1 MLKFEHKLQIMV
13 KLGDYNILRVV
24 KRVDFGIY
32 LDGGDDGEILMPTRY
47 VPQDVEV
54 DDDLNVFIY
63 LDSEDRL
70 IATTE
75 QPKAKVGDFALLEV
89 TAVNQVGAFLDWGL
103 AKDLMVPFREQK
115 VKMEPGQKHVVYIY
129 VDEDTDRI
137 VASAK
142 LDQFLDN
149 VAPTYKEGDEVRLMV
164 VSKTDLGYKVI
175 VNGLH
180 WGMVYANEVFKPLHR
195 GDCPTG
201 YIKKVRDDDK
211 IDVSLQKPGYAR
223 VDSLQEQILDKL
235 RRNNGFLPVNDKTD
249 AQVIYDL
256 FGCSKKSFKMTIG
269 TLFRLRQI
277 TIEPDGIKLVCWL

>member
-75 QPKAKVGDFALLEV
+75 QPKAKVGDFALIEV

-277 TIEPDGIKLVCWL
+277 TIEPDGIKLV

>member
-47 VPQDVEV
+47 VPLDVEV

-149 VAPTYKEGDEVRLMV
+149 VAPTYTEGDEVRLMV

-195 GDCPTG
+195 GDCLTG

-235 RRNNGFLPVNDKTD
+235 RSNNGFLPVNDKTD

-277 TIEPDGIKLVCWL
+277 TIEPDGIKLV

>member
-175 VNGLH
+175 INGLH

-195 GDCPTG
+195 GDCLTG

-277 TIEPDGIKLVCWL
+277 TIEPDGIKLV

>member
-32 LDGGDDGEILMPTRY
+32 LDGGRDGEILMPSRY
-47 VPQDVEV
+47 VPQEVEPG
-54 DDDLNVFIY
+54 DELNVFIY

-75 QPKAKVGDFALLEV
+75 QPVAKVGDFALLSV
-89 TAVNQVGAFLDWGL
+89 TAVNQVGAFLNWGL
-103 AKDLMVPFREQK
+103 PKDLLVPFREQK
-115 VKMEPGQKHVVYIY
+115 IKMEPGQQHVVYIY
-129 VDEDTDRI
+129 EDDDTHRI

-142 LDQFLDN
+142 LDRFLDN
-149 VAPTYKEGDEVRLMV
+149 VAPTYQEGEEVQLMV

-175 VNGLH
+175 VNNMH

-195 GDCPTG
+195 GDCITG
-201 YIKKVRDDDK
+201 YIKKVREDDK
-211 IDVSLQKPGYAR
+211 LDVSLQKPGYAR
-223 VDSLQEQILDKL
+223 VDSLQELILEKL
-235 RRNNGFLPVNDKTD
+235 RHNNGFLPVNDKTD
-249 AQVIYDL
+249 ANIIYDL

-277 TIEPDGIKLVCWL
+277 VIQPEGIKLV

>member
-32 LDGGDDGEILMPTRY
+32 LDGGDDGEILIPTRY

-175 VNGLH
+175 INGLH

-277 TIEPDGIKLVCWL
+277 TIEPDGIKLV

>member
-175 VNGLH
+175 INGLH
-180 WGMVYANEVFKPLHR
+180 WGMVYANEVFKPLHK
-195 GDCPTG
+195 GD
-201 YIKKVRDDDK
+201 
-211 IDVSLQKPGYAR
+211 
-223 VDSLQEQILDKL
+223 
-235 RRNNGFLPVNDKTD
+235 
-249 AQVIYDL
+249 
-256 FGCSKKSFKMTIG
+256 
-269 TLFRLRQI
+269 
-277 TIEPDGIKLVCWL
+277 